1 MKGYKMT
8 VISVKQD
15 NQAIILNE
23 DNEFVCAHLEAYVEN
38 PQDAHEAMWI
48 CDQCDMYSGADVDGI
63 DDEGHLE
70 YRTPDM
76 WEWQ

>member
-1 MKGYKMT
+1 MT

-15 NQAIILNE
+15 SQVFVLNE

-38 PQDAHEAMWI
+38 PRDAHEAMWI
-48 CDQCDMYSGADVDGI
+48 CDQCDSYAGADVDGI